1 VRLTNH
7 LDLLETLNGTVA
19 NGRKLGF
26 ITQEIAKLI
35 PWDLN
40 QSCTNA
46 EVSRSN
52 ERRIRKD

>member
-1 VRLTNH
+1 
-7 LDLLETLNGTVA
+7 LETLNGTVA

-26 ITQEIAKLI
+26 ITQEMGAKLI